1 MSRKSTSSQ
10 GKIISIVAK
19 IAKQGVSPSKGW
31 GWPPDCIGIYHQP
44 KRPKCLQKHSK
55 IINSK

>member
-19 IAKQGVSPSKGW
+19 IAKQSVSPSNGW

-44 KRPKCLQKHSK
+44 KRPKCLQKHSEK
-55 IINSK
+55 NATE

>member
-1 MSRKSTSSQ
+1 MSRKPTSSQ

-19 IAKQGVSPSKGW
+19 IAKKSVSPSNGW

-44 KRPKCLQKHSK
+44 KRPKCLQKHSGK
-55 IINSK
+55 ITSE